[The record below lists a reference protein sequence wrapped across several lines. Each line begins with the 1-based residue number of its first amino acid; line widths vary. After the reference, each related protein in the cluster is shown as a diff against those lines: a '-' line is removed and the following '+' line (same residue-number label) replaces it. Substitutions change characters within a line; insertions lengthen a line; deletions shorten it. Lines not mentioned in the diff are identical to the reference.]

1 MKFAHTRNFGKM
13 ATHFASLFSPPYYGR
28 SYLAKINSEGYI
40 SPSAVIHH
48 SDLKFGSHVFID
60 DRVLIFQGNH
70 GGSVELGNNVRLYR
84 DTIIQNGMGGS
95 VRIEDNIVIQPR
107 CQFSAYLSSIE
118 IRRGAQI
125 APNCAFYPY
134 DHSYEPGQP
143 IHKQPLRSKGG
154 ILIDEDSWLG
164 FNVIVLDG
172 VKIGKGAIVG
182 AGAVVTRDI
191 PDGVIAAGNPARVI
205 RER

>member
-1 MKFAHTRNFGKM
+1 M
-13 ATHFASLFSPPYYGR
+13 ATHFAGWFVPPYYGR
-28 SYLAKINSEGYI
+28 SSLAKMNSKGYI

-48 SDLKFGSHVFID
+48 SDLKLGSNVFID
-60 DRVLIFQGNH
+60 DRVMIFQSKN
-70 GGSVELGNNVRLYR
+70 GGPVELGNNVRMYR
-84 DTIIQNGMGGS
+84 DTIIQSGMNGS
-95 VRIEDNIVIQPR
+95 VIIEDNIVIQPR

-118 IRRGAQI
+118 IRHGAQI

-134 DHSYEPGQP
+134 DHSYAPDKP
-143 IHKQPLRSKGG
+143 IYMQPLRSKGG

-182 AGAVVTRDI
+182 AGSVVTRDI
-191 PDGVIAAGNPARVI
+191 PAGVIAGGNPARVI
-205 RER
+205 GSR